1 MARKRPAEQIDRLL
15 DAVEHIRAGR
25 QELARPLLQQLIHD
39 DSDFEDAWLWMSV
52 AVDEV
57 DQTIVCLDN
66 VLRINP
72 RNDHAALAL
81 ARLQAEDMVD
91 EKQRRRLRSLRDGF
105 LMLFWLLAGG
115 ILLALFLWF
124 VAGMQALA

>member
-1 MARKRPAEQIDRLL
+1 MAHKRPAEQIDRLL
-15 DAVEHIRAGR
+15 DAVEHIRAG
-25 QELARPLLQQLIHD
+25 QQHLARPLLQQLIRE

-57 DQTIVCLDN
+57 DQTVVCLDN

-72 RNDHAALAL
+72 KNDHAALAL

-115 ILLALFLWF
+115 ILLSLFLWF
-124 VAGMQALA
+124 MVGMQALA

>member
-1 MARKRPAEQIDRLL
+1 MTTADSRIDRLL
-15 DAVEHIRAGR
+15 DAIDLVKEDRID
-25 QELARPLLQQLIHD
+25 EARDLLRTLVHED
-39 DSDFEDAWLWMSV
+39 NDFEAAWLWLSLT
-52 AVDEV
+52 VDSL
-57 DQTIVCLDN
+57 DQSSLCLDN

-72 RNDHAALAL
+72 SNDRAALAL

-124 VAGMQALA
+124 MAGMQALG